1 MIAIWLLA
9 SWVAVAE
16 PSGDR
21 AGSPR
26 AAAAPLA
33 VVGELPAA
41 WVPRLQSALGRGL
54 RDLEV
59 ESLDHGAADCDDEC
73 WSARGR
79 ATGREVV
86 LVPSLVAHGNLFDLE
101 MRVVD
106 TASAEV
112 IARRSETCKPC
123 GRADVE
129 ALVERQ
135 AASLSDWLRT
145 SEREHVLVVDAT
157 PASAVVHL
165 DGRRVATVPVDVRL
179 PRGQHVIVVSAEGH
193 APRRR
198 TFTTV
203 RGVTEQWT
211 VSLDPIAR
219 RPPVRRDRLWP
230 IGWATLGTG
239 VVALGGGATLLA
251 LHHRP
256 YRRQCD
262 GPDYD
267 PKNDVCRRRYATLP
281 YGAVLTAVGGAA
293 LATGIVLAVAGHR
306 RRRGADR
313 SLDLGTEVSPV
324 GASALITGRF

>member
-1 MIAIWLLA
+1 MIAIWLLMALADPSDGGTA
-9 SWVAVAE
+9 SL
-16 PSGDR
+16 
-21 AGSPR
+21 R
-26 AAAAPLA
+26 AAAAQLA
-33 VVGELPAA
+33 VAGDLPAA
-41 WVPRLQSALGRGL
+41 WHPRLQAALSRGL
-54 RDLEV
+54 RELDV
-59 ESLDHGAADCDDEC
+59 ESLDRHAEDCDDAC
-73 WSARGR
+73 WAARGR
-79 ATGREVV
+79 ATGREFV
-86 LVPSLVAHGNLFDLE
+86 LVPSLVAEGNLFDLE

-112 IARRSETCKPC
+112 IARRSEACKPC
-123 GRADVE
+123 GRADME

-145 SEREHVLVVDAT
+145 SERDHVLVVDAT
-157 PASAVVHL
+157 PAGAVVHL
-165 DGRRVATVPVDVRL
+165 DGRRVGAVPIDVRL
-179 PRGQHVIVVSAEGH
+179 PRGRHVIVVSADGH

-211 VSLDPIAR
+211 VGLDPIPR
-219 RPPVRRDRLWP
+219 RTPARRDRLWP

-262 GPDYD
+262 GADYD
-267 PKNDVCRRRYATLP
+267 PRNDVCRRRYATLP
-281 YGAVLTAVGGAA
+281 YGAVLTALGGAA

-306 RRRGADR
+306 RRRAGDR
-313 SLDLGTEVSPV
+313 SLDLGTEVSAV
-324 GASALITGRF
+324 GASAWIAGRF